1 MTKLLELIGTAA
13 SKYGLFPAVS
23 IVALLLG
30 GYGCYT
36 AEINAKAIQS
46 QAVDIARLEARLDAN
61 TEKLSDRLD
70 RIEKA
75 LIEQTTQIK
84 LLIDGKLVVTK

>member
-23 IVALLLG
+23 IIALLLG
-30 GYGCYT
+30 GYGFYT
-36 AEINAKAIQS
+36 AQINAKAIQS